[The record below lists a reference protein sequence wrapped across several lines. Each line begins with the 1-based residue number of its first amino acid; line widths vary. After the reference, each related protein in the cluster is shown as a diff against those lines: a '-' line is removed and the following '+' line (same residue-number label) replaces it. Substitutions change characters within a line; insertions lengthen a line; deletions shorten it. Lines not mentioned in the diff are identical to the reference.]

1 MKVHAEGNQSP
12 LHIEVKFC
20 EWKSRYKIYSIKSFD
35 SVSEGNGMY
44 KVPFVL
50 TMRSFLIN
58 NFIIWLFTNP
68 SGCPISRSLFCS
80 FNLNQP
86 SINLAFSLLIN
97 LLLHFLIFFL
107 YYSLVYSNWEAIFS
121 GFWWVLLECPF
132 YIGDLQEGENVR
144 QEVLYLCF
152 WKNKYIAFNFLGK
165 KLVLASWYA
174 FIDYVTFNRETPLR
188 RIVCIPT
195 VDM

>member
-1 MKVHAEGNQSP
+1 M
-12 LHIEVKFC
+12 
-20 EWKSRYKIYSIKSFD
+20 
-35 SVSEGNGMY
+35 
-44 KVPFVL
+44 
-50 TMRSFLIN
+50 
-58 NFIIWLFTNP
+58 FTNP
-68 SGCPISRSLFCS
+68 SGCPISRSLLRS
-80 FNLNQP
+80 FNLSQP

-97 LLLHFLIFFL
+97 LLLHLLIFFIL
-107 YYSLVYSNWEAIFS
+107 LPRLFKLISHFS
-121 GFWWVLLECPF
+121 GLWWVLLECPF